1 MSDQQQQ
8 RQEGTDGREGVPII
22 DAEKPA
28 PESQRL
34 KTLFDDL
41 ESKQLDRLDE
51 SGKGLIERV
60 GTFLGI
66 LFAITVLS
74 SNFPP
79 PFLKGNAAANIAA
92 KTIVIIALF
101 CFLLSL
107 GSAIWATQV
116 VRSYRHYL
124 YNMTLLAGALQK
136 MIRHKKLWLQLA
148 NLLFALGVVA
158 LAVLLIV
165 VVWSV

>member
-1 MSDQQQQ
+1 MSDQQKQQ
-8 RQEGTDGREGVPII
+8 KQEGIPII
-22 DAEKPA
+22 DTEEPS
-28 PESQRL
+28 PESQRIAS
-34 KTLFDDL
+34 LFDDL
-41 ESKQLDRLDE
+41 ESKQLDTLDE
-51 SGKGLIERV
+51 AGKGLIERV
-60 GTFLGI
+60 GTFLGV

-79 PFLKGNAAANIAA
+79 PFLKGNAAANISA
-92 KTIVIIALF
+92 KVIVIIALF

-116 VRSYRHYL
+116 VRSYRRYL
-124 YNMTLLAGALQK
+124 YNMTLQARELQR
-136 MIRHKKLWLQLA
+136 MIRHKKLWLQIA

-158 LAVLLIV
+158 LAILLIV